1 MLRFLTWNIQGGGGS
16 RIPSIVREIARLR
29 PDVVGLTEV
38 RFANLA
44 SLRQALN
51 HAGFDYIET
60 TCSAGNAN
68 SVLLASKIA
77 FTRIDDPVAHD
88 QERWLPVEIE
98 SQDVKVLCVHIPGG
112 TDNKF
117 GADGVGISGKKR
129 KELLWDEVIRFARRH
144 KSEKAVILGDFN
156 TGLPEDAQG
165 TPFVLSDYI
174 RILRSEKYVDAW
186 RQLNPSARE
195 FTWYTKRKSKE
206 TSESE
211 DYNGFRLDYV
221 YVSPTLREAIR
232 DSRHI
237 HEVRRNKISDHA
249 IVVTDLSIGAMRE
262 QPRSIAQAPPLSA
275 QTAHPLTPAPQVPAV
290 SGQPGMPSSP
300 PDDGRESKTDSLVA
314 ALSKARVPAENHDFI
329 RRFTTAVGIAE
340 FRAVERADKPYVIA
354 VRGDGRPDLHI
365 FYGYTTGFISK
376 EEIVAVAGSGVGC
389 APSSRKGTWYVKHP
403 INQVRPS
410 GKRSQSVT
418 RAAKMCDCG
427 MQLSVTGVCSNCD

>member
-1 MLRFLTWNIQGGGGS
+1 MRFLTRNIQGGGGS
-16 RIPSIVREIARLR
+16 RLPSIVQEISRQQ

-38 RFANLA
+38 RFGNLEP
-44 SLRQALN
+44 LRRALS
-51 HAGFDYIET
+51 HQGFDYIEA

-77 FTRIDDPVAHD
+77 FTRIDNPIAHD

-174 RILRSEKYVDAW
+174 RILRSEEYIDTW
-186 RQLNPSARE
+186 RQLHPSARE
-195 FTWYTKRKSKE
+195 FTWYTKRKIKE

-249 IVVTDLSIGAMRE
+249 IVVTDLTLGALQE
-262 QPRSIAQAPPLSA
+262 QPRSLPQAPPLSA
-275 QTAHPLTPAPQVPAV
+275 HTAHPPIPAPQVPSR
-290 SGQPGMPSSP
+290 SGPPLMPSSQ
-300 PDDGRESKTDSLVA
+300 PDAGQGSQSDSFVA
-314 ALSKARVPAENHDFI
+314 ALMKARIPAGNQDFI
-329 RRFTTAVGIAE
+329 RRFTTATGIAE
-340 FRAVERADKPYVIA
+340 FRAVERADKPYVTA
-354 VRGDGRPDLHI
+354 VRRDGLPYLHI
-365 FYGYTTGFISK
+365 FYGYTTGFISQ
-376 EEIVAVAGSGVGC
+376 EEIVAVAGSGAGC

-410 GKRSQSVT
+410 DKRSRSVT
-418 RAAKMCDCG
+418 REAKMCDCG
-427 MQLSVTGVCSNCD
+427 MQLSVTGVCSTCD

>member
-1 MLRFLTWNIQGGGGS
+1 MRFLTWNIQGGGGS
-16 RIPSIVREIARLR
+16 RVPSIVHEIARLR

-38 RFANLA
+38 RFANLEP
-44 SLRQALN
+44 LRQALN

-77 FTRIDDPVAHD
+77 LTRIDNPIAHD

-98 SQDVKVLCVHIPGG
+98 SRDVKVLCVHIPGG

-174 RILRSEKYVDAW
+174 RILRSEKYIDTW

-211 DYNGFRLDYV
+211 DYNGFRLDYI

-249 IVVTDLSIGAMRE
+249 IVVTDLTLGALQD
-262 QPRSIAQAPPLSA
+262 QPRSLPQAPPLSA
-275 QTAHPLTPAPQVPAV
+275 HTANPRTPSPQVPSQ
-290 SGQPGMPSSP
+290 SGPPGTPSGP
-300 PDDGRESKTDSLVA
+300 PDAGRESQSDSFVA
-314 ALSKARVPAENHDFI
+314 ALMKARIPAENHDFI
-329 RRFTTAVGIAE
+329 RRFTTAIGIAE

-354 VRGDGRPDLHI
+354 VRRDGLPDLHI
-365 FYGYTTGFISK
+365 FYGYTTGFTSK
-376 EEIVAVAGSGVGC
+376 EEIVAVAGGGVGC

-418 RAAKMCDCG
+418 REAKMCHCG

>member
-68 SVLLASKIA
+68 SVLLASRIA
-77 FTRIDDPVAHD
+77 FTRIDDPIAHD

-221 YVSPTLREAIR
+221 YVSPVLGDAIL
-232 DSRHI
+232 DARHI

-249 IVVTDLSIGAMRE
+249 IVLTDLALGVLQN
-262 QPRSIAQAPPLSA
+262 QPRSLPQAQAVSA
-275 QTAHPLTPAPQVPAV
+275 HTAPRPIPAPQAPSP
-290 SGQPGMPSSP
+290 SGLPGIASSP
-300 PDDGRESKTDSLVA
+300 PDGGQGIQSDSLIA
-314 ALSKARVPAENHDFI
+314 ALMKARVPAENHDFI
-329 RRFTTAVGIAE
+329 RKFTTAIGIAD
-340 FRAVERADKPYVIA
+340 FRAVERTDKPYVIA
-354 VRGDGRPDLHI
+354 VRRDGLPDLHI
-365 FYGYTTGFISK
+365 FYGYTTGFTSK
-376 EEIVAVAGSGVGC
+376 EEIFAVAGGGVGC
-389 APSSRKGTWYVKHP
+389 APSSRKGTWYVMHP

-418 RAAKMCDCG
+418 REAKMCDCG
-427 MQLSVTGVCSNCD
+427 MQLSVTGVCSSCD